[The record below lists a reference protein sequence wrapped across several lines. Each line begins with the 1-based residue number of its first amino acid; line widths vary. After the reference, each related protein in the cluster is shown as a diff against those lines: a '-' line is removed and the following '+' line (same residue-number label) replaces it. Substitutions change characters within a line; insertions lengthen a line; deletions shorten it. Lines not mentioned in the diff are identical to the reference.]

1 MRRRGRGVRGGH
13 GEPEHGE
20 TWLSE
25 RPTRSHRRPGGLSV
39 ALCYPSS
46 YSLGMSNLGFQS
58 VLGLLLSEPDVVCER
73 AFLEPDAAQAGR
85 SLETGTPLS
94 DFDVVA
100 FSISFEDDLLNMAA
114 MLDSGGIPLLASD
127 REPSDP
133 LVVMGGVCAYLN
145 PEPVAPFMDTVLVG
159 EAEGLVGPFLANVR
173 ASAGRPRAERLRA
186 LAGVEG
192 AYVPS
197 LYEVERDGA
206 GRIAGFR
213 AEGGAPLPVRA
224 ATGLSR
230 MAASVVLSNGAF
242 FSDMLLLEVS
252 RGCSRGCRFCAA
264 GSVLT
269 PRVWRPASEV
279 LGAMEAALDSTTRVG
294 LVTAALLD
302 HPEAGEILRG
312 ALRLGVE
319 VNVSSLRAD
328 ALTPEVARLL
338 SACGVR
344 TATVAPET
352 GSEDLRRVIGKPVT
366 DAQLLSAVRTMADAG
381 IRTLKLYFMIGVPG
395 EREEDIEAIPELARA
410 VRSCFVDARP
420 DARVTVSVSAF
431 VPKPRTAF
439 QWLPMADEAGLRAS
453 MSFLRKAFAGRPRM
467 EFSGTGTREARRE
480 GVLAR
485 GGRELSEAIRL
496 AAIERIPWKAALK
509 RSGVDADAVLGRER
523 ADDEVF
529 PWEVV
534 DVGPSRE
541 ALQRSLAAARRLLAG
556 R

>member
-1 MRRRGRGVRGGH
+1 
-13 GEPEHGE
+13 
-20 TWLSE
+20 
-25 RPTRSHRRPGGLSV
+25 
-39 ALCYPSS
+39 
-46 YSLGMSNLGFQS
+46 
-58 VLGLLLSEPDVVCER
+58 
-73 AFLEPDAAQAGR
+73 
-85 SLETGTPLS
+85 
-94 DFDVVA
+94 
-100 FSISFEDDLLNMAA
+100 
-114 MLDSGGIPLLASD
+114 
-127 REPSDP
+127 
-133 LVVMGGVCAYLN
+133 
-145 PEPVAPFMDTVLVG
+145 
-159 EAEGLVGPFLANVR
+159 
-173 ASAGRPRAERLRA
+173 
-186 LAGVEG
+186 
-192 AYVPS
+192 
-197 LYEVERDGA
+197 
-206 GRIAGFR
+206 
-213 AEGGAPLPVRA
+213 
-224 ATGLSR
+224 

-279 LGAMEAALDSTTRVG
+279 LGAMEATLDSTTRVG

-328 ALTPEVARLL
+328 AVTPEVARLL

-352 GSEDLRRVIGKPVT
+352 GSEDLRKVIGKPVT
-366 DAQLLSAVRTMADAG
+366 DAQLLSAVRTLADAG

-439 QWLPMADEAGLRAS
+439 QWLPMADEADLRAG

-467 EFSGTGTREARRE
+467 EFSGTGAREARRE

-496 AAIERIPWKAALK
+496 AAIERVPWKAALK

-523 ADDEVF
+523 ADDEIF

-534 DVGPSRE
+534 DAGSPRRS
-541 ALQRSLAAARRLLAG
+541 LQRSRLAARRLLA
-556 R
+556 RR